1 MSNILWTETNFSVC
15 LSMVNME
22 VAGSATL
29 VTPEALRMEKVG
41 RAVDTTVTVELDL
54 RGGRSTGTTPP
65 FSGFVQI
72 STFECLIPA
81 TAWVNCAENALMAS
95 TVTIGG
101 SALNWSVVDGAGRY
115 RLAMRSAFRE
125 STAS

>member
-15 LSMVNME
+15 LSMVKME

-41 RAVDTTVTVELDL
+41 TAVEITVTVELDL
-54 RGGRSTGTTPP
+54 GGGRSTGTTPP

-72 STFECLIPA
+72 STIECLIPA
-81 TAWVNCAENALMAS
+81 TAWKSFVEKDLMAS
-95 TVTIGG
+95 TVTIGE
-101 SALNWSVVDGAGRY
+101 SALNWSVVNGAGR
-115 RLAMRSAFRE
+115 
-125 STAS
+125 

>member
-1 MSNILWTETNFSVC
+1 MSNILWTDANFSVC
-15 LSMVNME
+15 LSMVKME

-29 VTPEALRMEKVG
+29 VNPEALRMEKVG

-65 FSGFVQI
+65 FRGFVQI
-72 STFECLIPA
+72 STIECLIPA
-81 TAWVNCAENALMAS
+81 TAWKSCVEKTLMAS

-101 SALNWSVVDGAGRY
+101 SALNWSVVDGAGR
-115 RLAMRSAFRE
+115 
-125 STAS
+125 